1 MISIHGL
8 RSVYTFLDT
17 MINGNVIASFVQK
30 KAKVLRFCGPKRFIL
45 RMYATLKPL
54 PTPLVRNRMHLA

>member
-30 KAKVLRFCGPKRFIL
+30 KPKSFEIL
-45 RMYATLKPL
+45 WSKKIYFAY
-54 PTPLVRNRMHLA
+54 VRNLETPSHPPCT